1 MQFTID
7 RDQFTAA
14 LAWVAR
20 ALPVQGID
28 PILNGILIEADSSG
42 QVGLSAYDRDTS
54 ASTTTHADVA
64 TAGRALVSGTLLATI
79 AKLLPNKPITL
90 SLAGVEVTLA
100 CGAAVFTLPTLPIA
114 DYPALPALPPY
125 CGEVNAAEFAAAL
138 RQVVPAASTDATA
151 MNVYG
156 VQIEISRDEPL
167 RIVGTD
173 RFRLALR
180 CLPWQPTSEIDTEAD
195 TDQPDTVAVRV
206 DARQLEAIAK
216 QMASAG
222 GTIRLSTT
230 PDAALLGL
238 ADGSRRA
245 TLAAIAV
252 PYPDYRHFLA
262 QEPGFTASVPVAALS
277 EAIKRAAVFT
287 ERGPQNRGAQIR
299 LKFTATELEVTAGF
313 HDTGRGQETLPIQFD
328 GEELEMAFN
337 PGYLLDAL
345 GATRTPDAQILVRE
359 PHKAV
364 FVHPLTG
371 GQPEDHYQ
379 HLVMPIRLPDVPPGP
394 AHHSGLPGKAA

>member
-1 MQFTID
+1 MQLTID
-7 RDQFTAA
+7 RDQFTTA

-20 ALPVQGID
+20 ALPTQVID
-28 PILNGILIEADSSG
+28 PVLNGILIEADTTG
-42 QVGLSAYDRDTS
+42 QVHLSAYDRDTS

-79 AKLLPNKPITL
+79 AKLLPTKPVTL
-90 SLAGVEVTLA
+90 SLAGTEVTLA
-100 CGAAVFTLPTLPIA
+100 CGAALFTLPTLPIG
-114 DYPALPALPPY
+114 DYPALPGLPPY

-138 RQVVPAASTDATA
+138 RQVVPAASTDATL
-151 MNVYG
+151 MNTYG
-156 VQIEISRDEPL
+156 VLIEIGPDQPL

-180 CLPWQPTSEIDTEAD
+180 CLPWQPTSQIDAATNAEIDA
-195 TDQPDTVAVRV
+195 DQPATVQVRV

-216 QMASAG
+216 QMATAG

-230 PDAALLGL
+230 ADAALLGL
-238 ADGSRRA
+238 SDGTRRA
-245 TLAAIAV
+245 TLAAVAT

-299 LKFTATELEVTAGF
+299 LRFTATELEVTAGF

-328 GEELEMAFN
+328 GDDLEMAFN

-345 GATRTPDAQILVRE
+345 GATRTRHAQILVRE
-359 PHKAV
+359 PHKAAL
-364 FVHPLTG
+364 VHPLTTA
-371 GQPEDHYQ
+371 GQPDQQYQ
-379 HLVMPIRLPDVPPGP
+379 HLVMPIRLPGE
-394 AHHSGLPGKAA
+394 AA

>member
-1 MQFTID
+1 MQLTID

-20 ALPVQGID
+20 ALPTQVIE
-28 PILNGILIEADSSG
+28 PILNGILIEADTTG
-42 QVGLSAYDRDTS
+42 QIHLSAYDRDTS
-54 ASTTTHADVA
+54 ATTTTHADVA

-79 AKLLPNKPITL
+79 AKLLPNKPIAL
-90 SLAGVEVTLA
+90 SLAGTEITLA
-100 CGAAVFTLPTLPIA
+100 CGAALFTLPTLPMG

-125 CGEVNAAEFAAAL
+125 CGEVNAAELAAAL

-173 RFRLALR
+173 RFRLAVRTLA
-180 CLPWQPTSEIDTEAD
+180 WQPASQIDAEIEAD
-195 TDQPDTVAVRV
+195 QPATVPVRV
-206 DARQLEAIAK
+206 DARQLDAIAK
-216 QMASAG
+216 QMATTG

-230 PDAALLGL
+230 ADAALLGL
-238 ADGSRRA
+238 SDGTRRA

-252 PYPDYRHFLA
+252 PYPDYRHFLTG
-262 QEPGFTASVPVAALS
+262 ERGCTASVPVAALS

-287 ERGPQNRGAQIR
+287 ERGPQGRGAQIR
-299 LKFTATELEVTAGF
+299 LTFTATELEVTAGF

-328 GEELEMAFN
+328 GDDVQMAFN

-345 GATRTPDAQILVRE
+345 GAIRTQHAQILVRG
-359 PHKAV
+359 PHQAV
-364 FVHPLTG
+364 FVHPLTTA
-371 GQPEDHYQ
+371 GQPDQQYQ
-379 HLVMPIRLPDVPPGP
+379 HLVMPIRLPDVPPST
-394 AHHSGLPGKAA
+394 AQSGRAA